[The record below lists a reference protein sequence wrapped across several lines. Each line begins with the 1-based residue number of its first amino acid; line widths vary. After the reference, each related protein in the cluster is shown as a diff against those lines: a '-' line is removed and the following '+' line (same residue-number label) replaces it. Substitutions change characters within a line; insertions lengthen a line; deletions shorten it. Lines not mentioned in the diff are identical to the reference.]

1 MKTRHVLTAITLAI
15 TLATGAVPVYATT
28 NAWDQIGERKVR
40 IEQLKAE
47 ADTLE
52 ARIKALSDAEAPAIT
67 TEEET
72 DALAHDSGLKK
83 LQKDADSARTAWET
97 ASEAAEEASAKVEAA
112 QDAVRDYQDACK
124 TFDTLLSAGMTL
136 DDKLAAD
143 SARIAAI
150 NKEIKELETTPVS
163 NAYDEKTLI
172 KEAYDETRLVKEA
185 YDEQELVSEA
195 YDEEVK
201 VGDAHT
207 EEVEGDWTWT
217 LPENA
222 SWADAIYK
230 YGCICNTCNEIFYDD
245 ENETG
250 QQKWSRHSDEMYVAW
265 NNAGRPEKGTSPL
278 WGHGGYHVAPRIV
291 GYTVYYDDIYETV
304 HHDPVY
310 TTIHHDAEYT
320 TIHHDAEYTTIHHDA
335 VYDTEKINAL
345 KAERDAL
352 EAERETL
359 LSHEDI
365 VKKKEAAEQALP
377 MLLATAKQLADQE
390 IVCKD
395 KSDAATLAYQ
405 KALVGSVKVRIEQ
418 KLEELRKTID
428 KEKVKTPEEF
438 EDGFYTLPGVYEKQ
452 IIRLVKVEDY
462 YVIYGED
469 GRVLD
474 VAGGRKTDGASV
486 HWYAFNGTNAQ
497 KWLPLKNGAILSKET
512 GYLLTQDKNGGFS
525 IRHAEGTNGDP
536 SPAQTFLLTKTS
548 ANIATVKK
556 TDTGRYIEAQAEDAV
571 LPVLTTH
578 GITLEEGVDYIVQ
591 KNPASKSVRFTLTGI
606 GRFTGTTDITARVA
620 ENGGFESGV
629 YYRISTKLDRN
640 KVLTVQ
646 SGSLSRSGNVQLEY
660 FSGQL
665 QDYWLFEKQA
675 DGSYVI
681 RNARSGLALDVSGG
695 QKTNGANIQQYTP
708 NGTKAQSFIIDQRS
722 AGAYEII
729 NANSQK
735 AVGLKNMMAFNGTN
749 IRQYTPNRSGAQRWY
764 IEAVGRRPDVSGT
777 YKIISQVGH
786 ATRAVSVAGTSR
798 DNKANIFLWDAAVS
812 ASAKWTFAEN
822 NDVNRT
828 WNIRSAYSGKAL
840 DVKRAGTHSGTNVQQ
855 YSFGNGN
862 NAQKWVL
869 MENLQNETLTIFSV
883 CSGKALDVS
892 GGADRNRANIQIY
905 APNGTKA
912 QRWMLEK
919 VG

>member
-40 IEQLKAE
+40 IEQLETE
-47 ADTLE
+47 ADALE
-52 ARIKALSDAEAPAIT
+52 ARIKALSGEEAPVIT
-67 TEEET
+67 TEEEA
-72 DALAHDSGLKK
+72 DALAHDAALKK
-83 LQKDADSARTAWET
+83 LQKDADSTRAAWKT
-97 ASEAAEEASAKVEAA
+97 ASEAAEEASVKAEAA

-124 TFDTLLSAGMTL
+124 TLEALLSAGMTL

-143 SARIAAI
+143 NARIAAI

-163 NAYDEKTLI
+163 NAYDEQTLI

-201 VGDAHT
+201 VQEAHT

-365 VKKKEAAEQALP
+365 VKKKEAAEQVLP

-395 KSDAATLAYQ
+395 KSDTATLTYQ
-405 KALVGSVKVRIEQ
+405 KALVGSVKVRTEQ
-418 KLEELRKTID
+418 KLEELRETID
-428 KEKVKTPEEF
+428 
-438 EDGFYTLPGVYEKQ
+438 YEK
-452 IIRLVKVEDY
+452 
-462 YVIYGED
+462 
-469 GRVLD
+469 
-474 VAGGRKTDGASV
+474 
-486 HWYAFNGTNAQ
+486 
-497 KWLPLKNGAILSKET
+497 
-512 GYLLTQDKNGGFS
+512 
-525 IRHAEGTNGDP
+525 
-536 SPAQTFLLTKTS
+536 
-548 ANIATVKK
+548 
-556 TDTGRYIEAQAEDAV
+556 
-571 LPVLTTH
+571 
-578 GITLEEGVDYIVQ
+578 
-591 KNPASKSVRFTLTGI
+591 
-606 GRFTGTTDITARVA
+606 
-620 ENGGFESGV
+620 
-629 YYRISTKLDRN
+629 
-640 KVLTVQ
+640 
-646 SGSLSRSGNVQLEY
+646 
-660 FSGQL
+660 
-665 QDYWLFEKQA
+665 
-675 DGSYVI
+675 
-681 RNARSGLALDVSGG
+681 
-695 QKTNGANIQQYTP
+695 
-708 NGTKAQSFIIDQRS
+708 NGTKFTDVMNPQAWYYDAVYWAARNGITSGYGEGTFQPNARLTRAQTVTFLYKM
-722 AGAYEII
+722 AG
-729 NANSQK
+729 S
-735 AVGLKNMMAFNGTN
+735 
-749 IRQYTPNRSGAQRWY
+749 
-764 IEAVGRRPDVSGT
+764 PDVSGLSAPDFT
-777 YKIISQVGH
+777 DVQEGKWYCDAVKWAVANGITNGYGKGTFKPDVACSRAMIVTFLMRYARLTGVYTDPETTASFTDVKDTDWYVDAVNWAVANGITSGYGEGTFQPDVTC
-786 ATRAVSVAGTSR
+786 TRAMMVQFLKNFNDMANVA
-798 DNKANIFLWDAAVS
+798 
-812 ASAKWTFAEN
+812 
-822 NDVNRT
+822 
-828 WNIRSAYSGKAL
+828 
-840 DVKRAGTHSGTNVQQ
+840 
-855 YSFGNGN
+855 
-862 NAQKWVL
+862 
-869 MENLQNETLTIFSV
+869 
-883 CSGKALDVS
+883 
-892 GGADRNRANIQIY
+892 
-905 APNGTKA
+905 
-912 QRWMLEK
+912 
-919 VG
+919 